1 MVRVIKGNRE
11 LVIRDDELAAYLAD
25 GYAAIDNRG
34 NVIAESKA
42 MSYSALMKE
51 NTALKRQI
59 QLLNE
64 RIRNFQNARRDKE

>member
-34 NVIAESKA
+34 NVIAENKA
-42 MSYSALMKE
+42 MSYDALMKE
-51 NTALKRQI
+51 NTALKRKI

-64 RIRNFQNARRDKE
+64 RIRNLQNARRNKE

>member
-34 NVIAESKA
+34 NVIAEGKA

-64 RIRNFQNARRDKE
+64 RIRNLQNARRNKE